1 MPKKKKKSAP
11 VAAAKPATTNTA
23 TPASTPTTA
32 LAPAA
37 ATTPAVAATPTVAPQ
52 LSTPATVATASD
64 SGGDNQP
71 PVVLAIKVN
80 FMLVT
85 PDRLRKVVFG
95 LEKDTQGNTVIW
107 KIDFQLFERDK
118 ISDAFSDPIADLH
131 VEVDHHLH
139 PQAATA
145 AQNGLTPGQQAH
157 ATGPGADDVKA
168 AKNGDIDQSDAN
180 QSVQNTLAVK

>member
-1 MPKKKKKSAP
+1 MPKNKKKKSAP
-11 VAAAKPATTNTA
+11 VPAAKPVTTNA
-23 TPASTPTTA
+23 ATPTTPTAA
-32 LAPAA
+32 LTPAA
-37 ATTPAVAATPTVAPQ
+37 AAAPALAATPTVTPQPSAPAAV
-52 LSTPATVATASD
+52 TNPSD
-64 SGGDNQP
+64 SGGDNQA
-71 PVVLAIKVN
+71 PVVLAIKVH
-80 FMLVT
+80 FTLLT

-118 ISDAFSDPIADLH
+118 ISDAFSDPIADLE

-145 AQNGLTPGQQAH
+145 AQSGLTPGQQAH
-157 ATGPGADDVKA
+157 ATGPASDDVKA
-168 AKNGDIDQSDAN
+168 AQNGDIDQSDAN